1 MIDAQAEEEP
11 VAEVAAISS
20 PAKPDWLTPEVVEQ
34 AMRNGSG
41 KGVKIAIIDSGIELS
56 HPALEGLKLAD
67 DLAITHYGVSV
78 NVTENN
84 GVDLYGHG
92 TAIAHIVRQIA
103 PEAEIGSFR
112 VLGENLRSK
121 GVMIRKGVELA
132 FKQGYNILNCSFGCR
147 GEARFI
153 LPYKEWVDDAYLRG
167 IHIVSACNNNDF
179 RRPEWPGHFSSVIT
193 VNHCLLDPEKM
204 YRIPNSLVEFAACGE
219 KLRLPWIGGIW
230 RTMNGSSYA
239 APHMTGFLARILSE
253 CGPMSVRLAKE
264 MLHQIIPEQ
273 GEEDGG

>member
-1 MIDAQAEEEP
+1 MSDLQRQQSAQRASANGDPEWLAPET
-11 VAEVAAISS
+11 VAA
-20 PAKPDWLTPEVVEQ
+20 
-34 AMRNGSG
+34 AMRSG
-41 KGVKIAIIDSGIELS
+41 TGRGIKIAVIDSGIELS
-56 HPALEGLKLAD
+56 HPALQGLELAD
-67 DLAITHYGVSV
+67 DLAITHDGVAV
-78 NVTENN
+78 NVDESH

-92 TAIAHIVRQIA
+92 TAIAHIIRKIA

-132 FKQGYNILNCSFGCR
+132 FERGYEILNCSFGCR

-153 LPYKEWVDDAYLRG
+153 LPYKEWVDEAYLRG
-167 IHIVSACNNNDF
+167 THIVSACNNNDF

-193 VNHCLLDPEKM
+193 VNHCLLDSEEV
-204 YRIPNSLVEFAACGE
+204 YRTPNSLVEFIACGE

-264 MLHQIIPEQ
+264 MLHQTIPVRP
-273 GEEDGG
+273 DDSDCFV